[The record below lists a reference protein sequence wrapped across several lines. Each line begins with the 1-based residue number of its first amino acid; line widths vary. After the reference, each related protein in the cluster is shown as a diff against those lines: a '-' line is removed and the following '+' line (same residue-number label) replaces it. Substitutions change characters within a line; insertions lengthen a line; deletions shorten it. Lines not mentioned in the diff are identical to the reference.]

1 MKGNGNSKGLAP
13 AAFFRLLHR
22 RKWFLILPVVLL
34 TPAVAFYASK
44 LPRKFRSRA
53 VVGALSVLPGQPGRP
68 DAGTVS
74 AQEQMRAL
82 HEVLFSPAVLGAVK
96 KEFNLGAGPA
106 ETDNELKSRIEVQIE
121 GPDTFYLGFE
131 GADPKQTTLVANR
144 LASLFVEHTTAMRSH
159 TVEQRD
165 EALDNEVNRLRGQ
178 LAAQEYGLEAYKEK
192 AAQELPERSA
202 NNLRELDNLHQ
213 QIQGKNDQITEATG
227 RRSSIAE
234 ELSSL
239 EKQGVLLEEPAPKT
253 VAQTEADQLR
263 LKLANLR
270 TKYTP
275 QHPEIRRTEQE
286 LQDLERATPPAAPQ
300 SHQPSPAQLRYYA
313 LQAELK
319 SIEPRL
325 KTYERERDAL
335 SAQVEQVEHR
345 IDAAPAYETA
355 VSERTK
361 EAAMLRSR
369 YETLYSK
376 QQEAKLSQR
385 ADTGNTAFT
394 YRIIE
399 PATVPATP
407 FSPHSQR
414 IILFGFVGALAL
426 GALGVFAAEQ
436 LDNTFETGE
445 DLENFTSIPLLS
457 TVPNISTKAPRNQMA
472 RPQTWS
478 VYSGKDAPFSP
489 EEKKAFQKHRI
500 TMLGDP
506 HSIAAQQYAILAL
519 KVRQKMVKNGS
530 CVLLVTSAAGAE
542 GKSVTS
548 INLSLALAAMMDEKV
563 LLLDADLRLPQL
575 QARLDLPVERGLG
588 EYLTERDSDFLPYV
602 SKVGNLN
609 VMSGGARLINPTK
622 VLSSP
627 RTRELIAA
635 LRKEYQFV
643 VLDCPPLVPIPDA
656 QILASSADA
665 VLFVVRARQTKPEL
679 LRRAVDCLSDANI
692 IGAVLNDVE
701 FAATPYARAYEYHQ
715 RHYVDGR

>member
-1 MKGNGNSKGLAP
+1 MNSNSTKKGLSP
-13 AAFFRLLHR
+13 AAEFRLLQR
-22 RKWFLILPVVLL
+22 RKWLLILPEVLL
-34 TPAVAFYASK
+34 TPAVAYYASK
-44 LPRKFRSRA
+44 LPKKFRSRA
-53 VVGALSVLPGQPGRP
+53 LVGALSVLPGQPVRP
-68 DAGTVS
+68 ETGTIS
-74 AQEQMRAL
+74 AQDQMRAVR
-82 HEVLFSPAVLGAVK
+82 EVLYSPTVLGAVK
-96 KEFNLGAGPA
+96 DEFHLGEG
-106 ETDNELKSRIEVQIE
+106 ETDNQLQQRIEVQIE

-131 GADPKQTTLVANR
+131 GADPRQVTAVANR
-144 LASLFVEHTTAMRSH
+144 LSMLFVDHTKAIRTQ

-165 EALDNEVNRLRGQ
+165 EALDNEVSRLRGQ
-178 LAAQEYGLEAYKEK
+178 LSAQEYGLEAYKAK
-192 AAQELPERSA
+192 ASQDLPERLG
-202 NNLRELDNLHQ
+202 NNLRELENIQQ
-213 QIQGKNDQITEATG
+213 QIQAKNDQITEATG
-227 RRSSIAE
+227 RKSSITE
-234 ELSSL
+234 ELAAL
-239 EKQGVLLEEPAPKT
+239 ERQGVLQDEPPAKT
-253 VAQTEADQLR
+253 AAQTEADQLR

-275 QHPEIRRTEQE
+275 EHPEIKRAEQE
-286 LQDLERATPPAAPQ
+286 LQDLEKSTQAPQ
-300 SHQPSPAQLRYYA
+300 PKAHQPSPAQLRYYA

-319 SIEPRL
+319 SIDPRVQ
-325 KTYERERDAL
+325 TYEKDRDAL
-335 SAQVEQVEHR
+335 TAQAKEVEQRV
-345 IDAAPAYETA
+345 DATPAFETA

-369 YETLYSK
+369 YEALYSK
-376 QQEAKLSQR
+376 QQEAKLNQR
-385 ADTGNTAFT
+385 ADTGNSALT

-399 PATVPATP
+399 PATVPSAP

-414 IILFGFVGALAL
+414 IILFGFAATLAI
-426 GALGVFAAEQ
+426 GALGIFVAEQ

-457 TVPNISTKAPRNQMA
+457 TVPKISTKTPRNEAA

-478 VYSGKDAPFSP
+478 VYSGKDAPFSA
-489 EEKKAFQKHRI
+489 EQKKGFQKHRI
-500 TMLGDP
+500 AMLGDP

-519 KVRQKMVKNGS
+519 KVRQKMVKNDS

-575 QARLDLPVERGLG
+575 QTRLDLPVERGLG
-588 EYLTERDSDFLPYV
+588 EFLTERDSDFLPYV

-627 RTRELIAA
+627 RTHELITA
-635 LRKEYQFV
+635 LRKKYRFV

-656 QILASSADA
+656 QILAGSADA
-665 VLFVVRARQTKPEL
+665 VLFVVRARQTRPEL
-679 LRRAVDCLSDANI
+679 FRRAVDCLGDANI

-701 FAATPYARAYEYHQ
+701 FAATPYAYAYNYHQ